1 MVNTKKYIFTNLNED
16 ELVFYDI
23 NELGR
28 AVLEEIKDLL
38 LLKYNN
44 NEFNAISDI
53 INKIANTS
61 SDGDLL
67 DTIINCLDNFKG
79 VSPLKVVVEDD

>member
-1 MVNTKKYIFTNLNED
+1 MKYILTNLNED

-38 LLKYNN
+38 LLKYNS
-44 NEFNAISDI
+44 NEYNDISDI

-67 DTIINCLDNFKG
+67 DTILNSLNTFKG
-79 VSPLKVVVEDD
+79 ISPLKVVVEDD

>member
-1 MVNTKKYIFTNLNED
+1 MKYILTNLNED

-38 LLKYNN
+38 LLKYNS
-44 NEFNAISDI
+44 NEFNDISDI

-67 DTIINCLDNFKG
+67 DTILNSLNTFKG
-79 VSPLKVVVEDD
+79 ISPLKVVVEDD

>member
-1 MVNTKKYIFTNLNED
+1 MKYILTNLNED

-28 AVLEEIKDLL
+28 SVLEEIKDLL
-38 LLKYNN
+38 LLKYNS
-44 NEFNAISDI
+44 NEYNDISDI

-67 DTIINCLDNFKG
+67 DTILNSLNAFKDI
-79 VSPLKVVVEDD
+79 SPLKVVVEDD

>member
-1 MVNTKKYIFTNLNED
+1 MKYILTNLNED

-28 AVLEEIKDLL
+28 AVLEEITDLL
-38 LLKYNN
+38 LLKYNS
-44 NEFNAISDI
+44 NEYNDDISDI

-67 DTIINCLDNFKG
+67 DTILNSLNTFKG
-79 VSPLKVVVEDD
+79 ISPLKVVVEDD

>member
-1 MVNTKKYIFTNLNED
+1 MKYILTNLNED

-38 LLKYNN
+38 LLKYNS
-44 NEFNAISDI
+44 NEYNDDISDI

-67 DTIINCLDNFKG
+67 DTILNSLNTFKG
-79 VSPLKVVVEDD
+79 ISPLKVVVEDD

>member
-1 MVNTKKYIFTNLNED
+1 MKYILTNLNED

-38 LLKYNN
+38 LLKYNS
-44 NEFNAISDI
+44 NEYNDISDI

-67 DTIINCLDNFKG
+67 DTILNSLNAFKG
-79 VSPLKVVVEDD
+79 ISPLKVVVEDD